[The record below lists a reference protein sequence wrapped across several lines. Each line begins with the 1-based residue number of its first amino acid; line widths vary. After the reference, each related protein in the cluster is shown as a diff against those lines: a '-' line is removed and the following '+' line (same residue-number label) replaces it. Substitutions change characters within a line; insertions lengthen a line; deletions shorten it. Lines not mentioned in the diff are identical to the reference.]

1 MDTAPIR
8 IEAVLF
14 DADGVIQRPSQD
26 RRRAWAEVLGR
37 KSDVD
42 RLLADVFAAEH
53 RALDGHSSFVEA
65 LSQIL
70 TTWNC
75 RGTLDEALRAWT
87 MLEVDPGVIDVISA
101 LRQRGIRCYLATNQE
116 PHRAQH
122 MSETFGYKDVF
133 DAEFYSCRLGIAKP
147 DAAFF
152 LAILN
157 DIQVRPDRVLFLDD
171 RQENVDAAR
180 SVGLHAIEFS
190 LQAGLD
196 ALNHVLAEF
205 GLRPPLSRPTQGPD
219 G

>member
-53 RALDGHSSFVEA
+53 RALAGHSSFVEA

-87 MLEVDPGVIDVISA
+87 MLDVDPGVIDVISA

-122 MSETFGYKDVF
+122 MSETFGYKEVF

-147 DAAFF
+147 DAAYF

-190 LQAGLD
+190 LEAGLD
-196 ALNHVLAEF
+196 ALNQVLAEF
-205 GLRPPLSRPTQGPD
+205 GLRPPLSRPTQGRD